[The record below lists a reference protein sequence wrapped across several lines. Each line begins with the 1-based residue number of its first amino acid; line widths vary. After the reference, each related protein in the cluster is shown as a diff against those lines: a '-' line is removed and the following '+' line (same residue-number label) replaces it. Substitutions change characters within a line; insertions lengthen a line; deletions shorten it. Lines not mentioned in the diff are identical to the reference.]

1 MGCGG
6 SKASETKEEVKPKNI
21 QSNQQNE
28 SPKKNAEQVIQEPKE
43 IIENENNEDEG
54 EKMILSTNK
63 KKEESIFSSFQIES
77 LNKHN
82 ELRKKHG
89 VPPVTLNK
97 ELCDIAEKYSKYLAS
112 IRTLEHSKNKYK
124 GESLGENIYMCFGS
138 DCTGSNMTQA
148 WYDEINDYNFKKPGW
163 KSGTGH
169 FTQVIWAA
177 TKEVGFGYSKASDN
191 SYFAVGNYYPA
202 GNINT
207 SQYFEEN
214 VLPPL

>member
-54 EKMILSTNK
+54 EKMILSINK

-97 ELCDIAEKYSKYLAS
+97 E
-112 IRTLEHSKNKYK
+112 
-124 GESLGENIYMCFGS
+124 
-138 DCTGSNMTQA
+138 
-148 WYDEINDYNFKKPGW
+148 
-163 KSGTGH
+163 
-169 FTQVIWAA
+169 
-177 TKEVGFGYSKASDN
+177 
-191 SYFAVGNYYPA
+191 
-202 GNINT
+202 
-207 SQYFEEN
+207 
-214 VLPPL
+214 